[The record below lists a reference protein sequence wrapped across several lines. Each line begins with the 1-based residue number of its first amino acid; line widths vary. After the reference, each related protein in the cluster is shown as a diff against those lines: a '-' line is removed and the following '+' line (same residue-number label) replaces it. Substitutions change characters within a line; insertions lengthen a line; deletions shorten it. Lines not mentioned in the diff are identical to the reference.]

1 MNDEIEVV
9 VSDARKSMGSA
20 RLVKTNHQFYIH
32 WNGLIIDFKRHEY
45 VSGIR
50 IIDENYLFIWAF
62 TIEGE
67 PINAWVL
74 DTHGQINHSFHA
86 GNAISAVV
94 MNDTGIWIGYGDE
107 GIFGDGISTEALVC
121 FSKEGTVRF
130 RYNQEVRKGPV
141 LHDCDVMCASEKG
154 VWVISS
160 IDGRLVH
167 VQVDGR
173 IDSYPMPRHLLDCSS
188 LTIENGV
195 AYVGNEEKIYRW
207 PFKER
212 RRAEV
217 FQNETNNKR
226 VY

>member
-9 VSDARKSMGSA
+9 DSDARKSIGSA

-32 WNGLIIDFKRHEY
+32 WNGLIMDFKGHEY
-45 VSGIR
+45 VAGIR

-74 DTHGQINHSFHA
+74 DADGDINHSFHA
-86 GNAISAVV
+86 GNAIAAVV

-121 FSKEGTVRF
+121 FSKEGAVRF
-130 RYNQEVRKGPV
+130 RYNREVRKAPV
-141 LHDCDVMCASEKG
+141 LHDCDVMYASEKG

-160 IDGRLVH
+160 IEGRLVYVH
-167 VQVDGR
+167 ANGR

-188 LTIENGV
+188 LTIEDGV
-195 AYVGNEEKIYRW
+195 AYVENEEKIYRW

-212 RRAEV
+212 KRAEIV
-217 FQNETNNKR
+217 ES
-226 VY
+226 

>member
-1 MNDEIEVV
+1 
-9 VSDARKSMGSA
+9 MGSA
-20 RLVKTNHQFYIH
+20 RLVKSNHQFYIH

-45 VSGIR
+45 VSDIR

-86 GNAISAVV
+86 GNAIAAVV
-94 MNDTGIWIGYGDE
+94 MNDTVIRIGYGDE

-130 RYNQEVRKGPV
+130 RYNQEVRNASV
-141 LHDCDVMCASEKG
+141 LHDCDVMYASEAG

-160 IDGRLVH
+160 IDARLVH
-167 VQVDGR
+167 VQMNGR

-188 LTIENGV
+188 LMIEDGV
-195 AYVGNEEKIYRW
+195 AYVEKEEKVYRW

-212 RRAEV
+212 ERAEL
-217 FQNETNNKR
+217 FET
-226 VY
+226 

>member
-9 VSDARKSMGSA
+9 DSDARKSLGSA

-32 WNGLIIDFKRHEY
+32 WNGLIMDFKRHEY
-45 VSGIR
+45 VAGIR
-50 IIDENYLFIWAF
+50 IIDENHLFIWAF
-62 TIEGE
+62 TLEGE

-74 DTHGQINHSFHA
+74 DADGDIKHSFHA
-86 GNAISAVV
+86 GNAIAVV
-94 MNDTGIWIGYGDE
+94 VINETGIWIGYGDE
-107 GIFGDGISTEALVC
+107 GIFGEGVSTEALVC
-121 FSKEGTVRF
+121 LSTEGAVRF
-130 RYNQEVRKGPV
+130 RYNQEIRKAPV

-217 FQNETNNKR
+217 FQNETK
-226 VY
+226 

>member
-9 VSDARKSMGSA
+9 DFDLQKSMGSA
-20 RLVKTNHQFYIH
+20 RLVKSNHRFYIN
-32 WNGLIIDFKRHEY
+32 WDELVIDLKQHEY

-62 TIEGE
+62 TLEGE

-74 DTHGQINHSFHA
+74 DTHGQIDHSFHA
-86 GNAISAVV
+86 GNAIAAVV

-130 RYNQEVRKGPV
+130 RYNQEVRKAPV
-141 LHDCDVMCASEKG
+141 LHDCDVMYASKKG

-160 IDGRLVH
+160 IDSRLVH
-167 VQVDGR
+167 VDVNGR
-173 IDSYPMPRHLLDCSS
+173 IDFYPMPRHLLDCSS
-188 LTIENGV
+188 LMIEDGV
-195 AYVGNEEKIYRW
+195 AYVMKDEQVYRW
-207 PFKER
+207 PFEDRK
-212 RRAEV
+212 RAELV
-217 FQNETNNKR
+217 ES
-226 VY
+226 

>member
-1 MNDEIEVV
+1 MNQHREVV
-9 VSDARKSMGSA
+9 DFDTRESRGTAILIESDHR
-20 RLVKTNHQFYIH
+20 FYIELNESVISLNH
-32 WNGLIIDFKRHEY
+32 YKH

-50 IIDENYLFIWAF
+50 IIDENHLFIWAF
-62 TIEGE
+62 TLEGE

-74 DTHGQINHSFHA
+74 DADGDIKHSFHA
-86 GNAISAVV
+86 GNAIAVV
-94 MNDTGIWIGYGDE
+94 VINEAGIWIGYGDE
-107 GIFGDGISTEALVC
+107 GIFGEGISTEALVC
-121 FSKEGTVRF
+121 FSKEGAVCF
-130 RYNQEVRKGPV
+130 RYNREVRKAPV

-188 LTIENGV
+188 LTIDNGV

-217 FQNETNNKR
+217 FQNEIK
-226 VY
+226 